1 MDITKKNIT
10 ELKAIAFDLIVE
22 QDRVNK
28 NLQLVQAE
36 MNKRF
41 EAKKVTPDLPA
52 KEVQEVRD
60 EPTK

>member
-1 MDITKKNIT
+1 MMDITKKNLT

-28 NLQLVQAE
+28 NLQIVQAE

-41 EAKKVTPDLPA
+41 EAEKVLPA
-52 KEVQEVRD
+52 NEVQEVSKNG
-60 EPTK
+60 TN